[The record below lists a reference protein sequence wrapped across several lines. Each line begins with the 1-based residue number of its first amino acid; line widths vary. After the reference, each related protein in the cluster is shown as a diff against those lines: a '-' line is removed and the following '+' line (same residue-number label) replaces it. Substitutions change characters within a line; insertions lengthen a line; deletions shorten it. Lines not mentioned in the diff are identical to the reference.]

1 MYNAGQ
7 SRKLELIVLALL
19 RLLVIAVF
27 IPCSFIAGFL
37 LCLVRP
43 FHGDNVRVIGSW
55 YAATSRVFG
64 VKLVIEKDE
73 SIISGEPAVYIAN
86 HQNNYDI
93 FFLPGALQRNTVSL
107 GKKSLKWIPFFGQL
121 YWLSGNILIDRGN
134 RKKAMAT
141 ITKTTEKLKQG
152 GLSLWMF
159 PEGTRS
165 YGRGLLPFKT
175 GAFHTAA
182 NANIPVIPVVM
193 SDTHKCIKLNRW
205 DNGTIYIKML
215 APQLLD
221 SSMSVRQYADHFHE
235 VMNETLTQLNE
246 RS

>member
-1 MYNAGQ
+1 M
-7 SRKLELIVLALL
+7 LALI
-19 RLLVIAVF
+19 RLLVVAVF
-27 IPCSFIAGFL
+27 IPLSFLAGFV
-37 LCLVRP
+37 LCIVRP

-55 YAATSRVFG
+55 YSRMSPLFG
-64 VKLVIEKDE
+64 VKVVLEKDE
-73 SIISGEPAVYIAN
+73 SIVSGEPAVYIAN

-93 FFLPGALQRNTVSL
+93 FFLPTALQTNTVSL

-121 YWLSGNILIDRGN
+121 YWLSGNILIDRSN

-141 ITKTTEKLKQG
+141 INKTTEKLKQG

-175 GAFHTAA
+175 GAFHTAV

-193 SDTHKCIKLNRW
+193 SNTHKSIKLNRW

-221 SSMSVRQYADHFHE
+221 GSAGAREYADHFHAL
-235 VMNETLTQLNE
+235 MKETLVQLDE
-246 RS
+246 RK